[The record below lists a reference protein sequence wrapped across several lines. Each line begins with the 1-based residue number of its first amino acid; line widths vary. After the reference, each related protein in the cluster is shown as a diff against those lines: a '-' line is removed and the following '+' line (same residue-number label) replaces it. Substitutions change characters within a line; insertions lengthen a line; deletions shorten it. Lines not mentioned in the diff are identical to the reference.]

1 MSNKNFW
8 LTLVGMAVCFAG
20 GFLLANSLNRNEIA
34 ALQAQQRTAP
44 GNTNPAATPAGA
56 EPELSDAEIK
66 QKIAEADKDP
76 NNVGFQ
82 KDLGIALYRYG
93 IAKQN
98 PTLIEE
104 AVRLLKRADE
114 KSPKDFETVVTIGNA
129 LFDIAAMRND
139 KAGYKPARDYYQRAL
154 EIRPGDTE
162 VMADFGSTYLLGE
175 PMEIEKAQTELTKA
189 LAISATNERALQF
202 LTQVYIKK
210 GNKAEAEKTF
220 AKLKSVNPSSPMIKE
235 LTNQIATGKID

>member
-34 ALQAQQRTAP
+34 TLQAQQRTAP
-44 GNTNPAATPAGA
+44 TTPNQVTSPANS

-98 PTLIEE
+98 TALIEE

-114 KSPKDFETVVTIGNA
+114 KSPRDFETVVTIGNA
-129 LFDIAAMRND
+129 LFDIAAIREN

-154 EIRPGDTE
+154 EIRPDDPE
-162 VMADFGSTYLLGE
+162 VRADFGSTYFLGE
-175 PMEIEKAQTELTKA
+175 PIDIEKAQMELKKA
-189 LAISATNERALQF
+189 LEINAANERALQF
-202 LTQVYIKK
+202 LTQVYIKQ
-210 GNKAEAEKTF
+210 GNRAEADKTF
-220 AKLKSVNPSSPMIKE
+220 AKLKSVNPSNPMIKE
-235 LTNQIATGKID
+235 LTNQIATGKVD

>member
-1 MSNKNFW
+1 MSNKYFW
-8 LTLVGMAVCFAG
+8 LSLVGMAVCFAG

-44 GNTNPAATPAGA
+44 TNPNPAATPANA
-56 EPELSDAEIK
+56 EPELSDSEIK

-76 NNVGFQ
+76 NNVSFQ

-93 IAKQN
+93 GAKQN
-98 PTLIEE
+98 PALIDE

-114 KSPKDFETVVTIGNA
+114 KSPKDFETIVTIGNA
-129 LFDIAAMRND
+129 LFDIAAMHND

-154 EIRPGDTE
+154 EIRPNDAE
-162 VMADFGSTYLLGE
+162 VTADFGSTYFLGE

-189 LAISATNERALQF
+189 LALNATNERALQF

-220 AKLKSVNPSSPMIKE
+220 AKLKSVNPSNPMIQA
-235 LTNQIATGKID
+235 LTTQMQTGKVE